1 MLKNILLWGSRDSL
15 SPHSQ
20 MMAKPSKRRFLTLLK
35 LALLGVSLPLA
46 VSSQSWVRAAT
57 VRHSSPE
64 YAQAAESPTA
74 QPTQPP
80 AAKSPPAKPHT
91 PKPQPSPTA
100 TAKPAHPPKPQPT
113 PTAKAKPAL
122 PPKAQPTQ
130 PAAAKKTSHKQNKQ
144 PDWRLIATL
153 AVAMGAAS
161 YQGSLRF
168 RPLWL
173 LELPSGLKIPK
184 IPGLIP
190 TEITLPIP
198 ALLFLKY
205 RPRVLDAWVAE
216 RIDSARKQFEIK
228 QTVKERQIHI
238 AMPVYMDG
246 KELQSLTAKD
256 LQEAFTAQE
265 IRLLIC
271 GEGGAGKTSLACQIA
286 QWAMAENKADRLG
299 AHLMIP
305 VLIEEELEKP
315 AQGKSPL
322 LEAIARELKHLRDE
336 EKPVSE
342 ELVKQLLKHR
352 RILVIADR
360 LSEMSET
367 TRQAIALKD
376 RNLPVSALAVT
387 SRVEGILGKDVSP
400 TTLKPQPVSSG
411 SLLVFMDAY
420 LTRRGKRSLFR
431 DDIQYIEDF
440 KRLSQIVPD
449 DRDVTLLFA
458 KLYLE
463 LMIAAAGRRTDNLPA
478 NVPDLVISY
487 TNKLN
492 QNARYGAPDTASAE
506 QGLKVVAWKCLQQ
519 NFQPE
524 TADRQEAIAAL
535 AALRGGEGEAEKF
548 LTYLEK
554 DLGLIRTQFD
564 SGSIRFTTDTLAEY
578 LAGLYLVEDC
588 KDSRQKW
595 RNFLAEAESK
605 SGFLEEIKGFLLA
618 VRDCCLTHGSKKVP
632 DFVAEELGNLAGLD
646 LDALKP
652 APEKRHIQRLI
663 SELSV
668 PEVEDRRRAAEEI
681 AKMGSHAQLAASA
694 LVSALTDEDSQV
706 RWSAAQALLKLGSA
720 TEPVLGALQGLLA
733 DSNSWVRLNAAEALV
748 KLGQA
753 TEPVLGALQGLLADS
768 NSWVRLNAAQAL
780 VKLSQATEPVRQGL
794 LGLLADSNARVRS
807 SAAQLLGELGS
818 ATEPVVLGLQ
828 KLLADS
834 NSGVRL
840 NAAEA
845 LVKLGQA
852 TEPVRQGLQ
861 KLLADEDFSVRRR
874 AEEALA
880 KLSHSREPV

>member
-1 MLKNILLWGSRDSL
+1 
-15 SPHSQ
+15 
-20 MMAKPSKRRFLTLLK
+20 
-35 LALLGVSLPLA
+35 
-46 VSSQSWVRAAT
+46 
-57 VRHSSPE
+57 
-64 YAQAAESPTA
+64 
-74 QPTQPP
+74 
-80 AAKSPPAKPHT
+80 
-91 PKPQPSPTA
+91 
-100 TAKPAHPPKPQPT
+100 
-113 PTAKAKPAL
+113 
-122 PPKAQPTQ
+122 
-130 PAAAKKTSHKQNKQ
+130 
-144 PDWRLIATL
+144 
-153 AVAMGAAS
+153 MGAAS
-161 YQGSLRF
+161 YLGSLRF

-190 TEITLPIP
+190 AEITLPIP
-198 ALLFLKY
+198 VLLVLKY
-205 RPRVLDAWVAE
+205 RPRVLDAWVAD
-216 RIDSARKQFEIK
+216 RIEVARNKFEIK
-228 QTVKERQIHI
+228 ETVKERKIHI
-238 AMPVYMDG
+238 AMPVALDG
-246 KELQSLTAKD
+246 NQLPTLTAKD
-256 LQEAFTAQE
+256 LQEAFSAQE

-271 GEGGAGKTSLACQIA
+271 GEGGVGKTSLACQIA

-376 RNLPVSALAVT
+376 GKLPVSALAVT

-431 DDIQYIEDF
+431 DDLQYIEDF

-449 DRDVTLLFA
+449 ERDITLLFA

-463 LMIAAAGRRTDNLPA
+463 LMIAAAGRRTDKLPA
-478 NVPDLVISY
+478 NVPDLTLSY
-487 TNKLN
+487 INKLN
-492 QNARYGAPDTASAE
+492 QNARYGAPDSAAV
-506 QGLKVVAWKCLQQ
+506 QQALKVVAWKFLQQ
-519 NFQPE
+519 SFKPE
-524 TADRQEAIAAL
+524 TADRQKAIAAL
-535 AALRGGEGEAEKF
+535 AALRGGEEEAEKL

-554 DLGLIRTQFD
+554 DLGLLRTQLD
-564 SGSIRFTTDTLAEY
+564 SGYIRFTTDTLAEY
-578 LAGLYLVEDC
+578 QAGLYLVEDW
-588 KDSRQKW
+588 KDNRQQW

-605 SGFLEEIKGFLLA
+605 PGCPEEIKGFLLA
-618 VRDCCLTHGSKKVP
+618 VRDCCVTHGSKKVP
-632 DFVAEELGNLAGLD
+632 DFVAEDLGQLAGLD

-652 APEKRHIQRLI
+652 APGKRHIQRLI

-694 LVSALTDEDSQV
+694 LVNALTDEDSQV
-706 RWSAAQALLKLGSA
+706 RWSAAQALLKLGNTTEPVRQALLGLLADSNSWVRLNAAEALVKLGNA

-748 KLGQA
+748 KLGKA
-753 TEPVLGALQGLLADS
+753 TEPVLGGLQ
-768 NSWVRLNAAQAL
+768 
-780 VKLSQATEPVRQGL
+780 
-794 LGLLADSNARVRS
+794 GLLADSNARVRS

-818 ATEPVVLGLQ
+818 ATEPVLGGLQ

-845 LVKLGQA
+845 LVKLGKA

-880 KLSHSREPV
+880 KLGHPCEPV